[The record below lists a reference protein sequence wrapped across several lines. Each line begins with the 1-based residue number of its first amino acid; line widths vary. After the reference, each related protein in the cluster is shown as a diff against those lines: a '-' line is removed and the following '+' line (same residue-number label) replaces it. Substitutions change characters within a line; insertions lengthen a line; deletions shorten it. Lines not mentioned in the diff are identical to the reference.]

1 MLRSLLV
8 VALLSCVAVAS
19 ANAAG
24 SIAPDFKTKPDS
36 RTTANDTVELRVKRL
51 VDHYRASVGLPA
63 ATLDAKLSKACMEH
77 AEYMR
82 LNKDSDAVAGLNAHR
97 QRPNLRGASA
107 LGAACGAAAD
117 LFFSVSDLEVAVDG
131 WMSGLYHRRPILSPT
146 LDRIGVGY
154 ARLPDSSYMAALMF
168 VDTNSLDVASKWP
181 IGYPADNQGG
191 VPLEFGGEVPDPVPG
206 GARAGYPITIQF
218 PPFDMLTGVRA
229 TLVDGS
235 GKDVA
240 FYLSDPEHPATSLFG
255 QYGVVCL
262 IPKLP
267 LRPETRY
274 EVRVDAT
281 WNGKANTWRW
291 SFSTLALRPVN
302 AQDEEAVTR
311 AINTASTLRGTV
323 LHGGIM
329 VGRDTA
335 FLQIGLPTQKRYK
348 MVFIQIPRD
357 VWGELG
363 GKPDP
368 FVGRTVEVD
377 GTPHLFSGTYINIPI
392 TVASQLRIVP

>member
-8 VALLSCVAVAS
+8 VALVSCVFVTS
-19 ANAAG
+19 AGAAG
-24 SIAPDFKTKPDS
+24 FDPYPKTKPDS
-36 RTTANDTVELRVKRL
+36 RVTTNESVELRVKKR
-51 VDHYRASVGLPA
+51 VDRYRALVGLPV
-63 ATLDAKLSKACMEH
+63 ATLDAQLSRGCMEH

-107 LGAACGAAAD
+107 AGAACGAAAD
-117 LFFSVSDLEVAVDG
+117 LFFSVSDLETAVDG
-131 WMSGLYHRRPILSPT
+131 WMSVLYHRRPILSPT

-154 ARLPDSSYMAALMF
+154 SKLPDGSYMAALMF
-168 VDTNSLDVASKWP
+168 VDTTSRDVSAKWP
-181 IGYPADNQGG
+181 IAYPADNQAG

-206 GARAGYPITIQF
+206 GVRAGYPITIQF
-218 PPFDMLTGVRA
+218 PPFDKLTGVRA
-229 TLVDGS
+229 TVVDGN
-235 GKDVA
+235 GNDVA
-240 FYLSDPEHPATSLFG
+240 FYLSDPEHPASSSFG

-267 LRPETRY
+267 LQSESRY
-274 EVRVDAT
+274 DVRVDAM
-281 WNGKANTWRW
+281 WNGKPMTWRW
-291 SFSTLALRPVN
+291 SFSTLKLSPVD
-302 AQDEEAVTR
+302 AHDEDAVTR

-323 LHGGIM
+323 LHGGMM
-329 VGRDTA
+329 VDRHTA

-348 MVFIQIPRD
+348 MVYILIPRD

-377 GTPHLFSGTYINIPI
+377 GTPHLFGGTYINIPI
-392 TVASQLRIVP
+392 TVTSQLRIVP